1 MLPGMGI
8 PLFPGQPVPVPDHSF
23 CAEIVLNVQP
33 KSSLVQLET
42 ISMRLIHL
50 SLEEN
55 KSVLS

>member
-1 MLPGMGI
+1 MGI

-23 CAEIVLNVQP
+23 YAEIVLNVQP
-33 KSSLVQLET
+33 KSFLVQLET
-42 ISMRLIHL
+42 ISMRLLHL